1 VTASDDDAYTEYV
14 SAKMQWLRGVAYLLC
29 QDWHRADDLGQA
41 TITKL
46 YVHWRRAS
54 QVANIDGYVRTILV
68 NTFLSEQRSPW
79 WKRVVPQ
86 HEDPNSAVPA
96 GNVEAVLDLRDALKT
111 LPPRQRATVVLR
123 YYDELSVQETA
134 EVLGCSV
141 GNVKSQTSRAL
152 ATLRRILADQP
163 TDHTGDPPL
172 AVLHNG
178 SASTV
183 RDRLPHP
190 EGRRS

>member
-1 VTASDDDAYTEYV
+1 MTASDDDAYTEYV
-14 SAKMQWLRGVAYLLC
+14 SARMQWLRGVAYLLC

-46 YVHWRRAS
+46 YVNWRRAS

-79 WKRVVPQ
+79 WKRVVAQ
-86 HEDPNSAVPA
+86 HEDPASTAPSAS
-96 GNVEAVLDLRDALKT
+96 VEAVLDLREALKL

-134 EVLGCSV
+134 DVLGCSA
-141 GNVKSQTSRAL
+141 GNVKSQTARAL
-152 ATLRRILADQP
+152 DTLRRILSDPPADP
-163 TDHTGDPPL
+163 AGDPPPT
-172 AVLHNG
+172 VLFDG
-178 SASTV
+178 SATAL

>member
-1 VTASDDDAYTEYV
+1 VTAADDDAYTEYV
-14 SAKMQWLRGVAYLLC
+14 SAKMQWLRGVAFLLC

-54 QVANIDGYVRTILV
+54 QMANIDGYVRTILV

-79 WKRVVPQ
+79 WKRVAPQ
-86 HEDPNSAVPA
+86 LEDPQSPVRATD
-96 GNVEAVLDLRDALKT
+96 VEGVLDLREALKT

-134 EVLGCSV
+134 EVLGCSE

-152 ATLRRILADQP
+152 DSLRRVLS
-163 TDHTGDPPL
+163 DPP
-172 AVLHNG
+172 APPGPDDFPVPGHRH
-178 SASTV
+178 T
-183 RDRLPHP
+183 RR
-190 EGRRS
+190 EGARS